1 MFIHAVY
8 TFILFIIMV
17 DFFSI
22 RLWSQIPD
30 FKCIYQIKW
39 LGKVSAW
46 GTNLKPANI
55 IIPTQ

>member
-1 MFIHAVY
+1 MFIHTVY
-8 TFILFIIMV
+8 TFIIMV

-22 RLWSQIPD
+22 RPWSQIPD

-46 GTNLKPANI
+46 GTNLKPTN